1 MIDYVGL
8 LAYQKNKLALNKKR
22 IWGVQVGA
30 FYNRKPA
37 MRLAK
42 TISNKYS
49 KLLYGGYIKV
59 MPLKKSRNRI
69 LYRARIIGIA
79 KRSAYKTCRLLKRYR
94 KPCLEI
100 NLPPNTEIASR

>member
-1 MIDYVGL
+1 M
-8 LAYQKNKLALNKKR
+8 NKLALDKKR

-37 MRLAK
+37 IKLAK

-49 KLLYGGYIKV
+49 KVLNGGYIKV

-79 KRSAYKTCRLLKRYR
+79 KRSAYRTCKLLKKYR
-94 KPCLEI
+94 KPCLAI
-100 NLPPNTEIASR
+100 NLPSNTEVASR